1 MSFRAGV
8 APNPPGLGDFLLVMA
23 DAYLC
28 AMPMTYDMISRVN
41 ISDSVNVNRAGYSFE
56 AVTIDATSYTYFR
69 LDVPSISITS
79 RNTDSRSI
87 SGRYYW
93 YIAVGGTR
101 ISDEE
106 YSEEL
111 SIRVNETATVTLPT
125 ISYEG
130 PLTATDVSI
139 YIRGDFEDSNSAY
152 ADMNTSCVITYTG
165 YLRY

>member
-69 LDVPSISITS
+69 LDVPSISITA

-93 YIAVGGTR
+93 YIAVGGSK
-101 ISDEE
+101 ISDEK

-111 SIRVNETATVTLPT
+111 SIAINRTATVTLPA

-139 YIRGDFEDSNSAY
+139 YIRGDFEDSSSGF
-152 ADMNTSCVITYTG
+152 ADINTSCIISYTG